1 MEKEFVNFEIAC
13 GLEFIGFSEPCLA
26 FYDENHELNFNL
38 SEYHKNVTDILAP
51 LYQQAFTWF
60 REKHELNYEIRQV
73 KKYEY
78 SAKVYTA
85 DELHIYIIGNDLFD
99 YESAEIAIL
108 EKMIKIVEKNAT
120 KKKNVKQTGVEFLR
134 DIYKNNYGD
143 SYFFDEAD
151 KLQIQI
157 MNEFSQWIFR
167 KNYRMSHYNSFWYK
181 ENNITEPNELSELY
195 QTFLQSKNE

>member
-38 SEYHKNVTDILAP
+38 SEYHKNVTDTLAP

-60 REKHELNYEIRQV
+60 REKYELNYEIRQV
-73 KKYEY
+73 NKYLY
-78 SAKVYTA
+78 NAKVYTV
-85 DELHIYIIGNDLFD
+85 DELHIYIIGDDLFD
-99 YESAEIAIL
+99 YQSAKIAIL

-157 MNEFSQWIFR
+157 MGEFSKWLSDKGWNMADYGGDWYYKNNNEESYTFSRVYELFLESR
-167 KNYRMSHYNSFWYK
+167 K
-181 ENNITEPNELSELY
+181 
-195 QTFLQSKNE
+195 

>member
-38 SEYHKNVTDILAP
+38 GEYHKNVTDILSP

-60 REKHELNYEIRQV
+60 REKYELNYEIRQV
-73 KKYEY
+73 KKYKY
-78 SAKVYTA
+78 SAKVYTS

-157 MNEFSQWIFR
+157 MNEFSQWIYR
-167 KNYRMSHYNSFWYK
+167 ENYRMSHYNSFWYK
-181 ENNITEPNELSELY
+181 EPNITQPNELSELY
-195 QTFLQSKNE
+195 QLFLESKK